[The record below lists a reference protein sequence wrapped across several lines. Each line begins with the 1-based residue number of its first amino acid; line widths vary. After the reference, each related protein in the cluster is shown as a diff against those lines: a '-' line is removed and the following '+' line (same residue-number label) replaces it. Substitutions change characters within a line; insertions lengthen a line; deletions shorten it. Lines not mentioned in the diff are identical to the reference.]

1 MAQVPQHD
9 VTLLLQR
16 WTDGDRASMDRLI
29 ELVYPEMQKIALRYL
44 QHERVDHTLQST
56 ALVHEAYMRLV
67 QQPDKQ
73 WANRSHFFAVA
84 SRIIRG
90 ILVDYA
96 RAKLTAKRGA
106 GAAQISL
113 SDAMI
118 GQDPGEVDLLDLD
131 NALNALQKL
140 DPQQSQIVEMR
151 FFGGLSIE
159 ETAEVLKVSPS
170 TVKRDWIMAK
180 TWIRRQMGIQNAPD
194 KSDD

>member
-1 MAQVPQHD
+1 MATSD
-9 VTLLLQR
+9 VTTLLAR
-16 WTDGDRASMDRLI
+16 WSSGDVVALEQLTPIVYD
-29 ELVYPEMQKIALRYL
+29 ELRRIARRHLAR
-44 QHERVDHTLQST
+44 ERRDHTLQST

-84 SRIIRG
+84 SRVIRG

-96 RAKLTAKRGA
+96 RAKLTVKRGA

-113 SDAMI
+113 SDAVI

-159 ETAEVLKVSPS
+159 ETAEVLKISPS

-180 TWIRRQMGIQNAPD
+180 TWIRRQMGIQGGSANED
-194 KSDD
+194 

>member
-96 RAKLTAKRGA
+96 RAKLTVKRGA

-180 TWIRRQMGIQNAPD
+180 TWIRRQMGIQNTPD

>member
-1 MAQVPQHD
+1 
-9 VTLLLQR
+9 
-16 WTDGDRASMDRLI
+16 MDQLI
-29 ELVYPEMQKIALRYL
+29 EMVYPEMQKIALRYL

-96 RAKLTAKRGA
+96 RARLTVKRGA
-106 GAAQISL
+106 GAPQISL
-113 SDAMI
+113 SSAMI
-118 GQDPGEVDLLDLD
+118 GQDPAEVDLLDLD
-131 NALNALQKL
+131 NALNALAKL

-180 TWIRRQMGIQNAPD
+180 TWIRRQMGVTVAD
-194 KSDD
+194 SGAEE

>member
-1 MAQVPQHD
+1 MAQVPEHD
-9 VTLLLQR
+9 VTMLLQR
-16 WTDGDRASMDRLI
+16 WSDGDRASMDQLI

-44 QHERVDHTLQST
+44 QHERIDHTLQST

-84 SRIIRG
+84 SRVIRG

-96 RAKLTAKRGA
+96 RAKLTVKRGA

-113 SDAMI
+113 SDAVI

-131 NALNALQKL
+131 NALTALQKL

-159 ETAEVLKVSPS
+159 ETAEVLKISPS

-180 TWIRRQMGIQNAPD
+180 TWIRRHMGIQGGNANED
-194 KSDD
+194 

>member
-1 MAQVPQHD
+1 MEPGTNQD
-9 VTLLLQR
+9 VTRLLQK
-16 WTDGDRASMDRLI
+16 WSEGDRASMDRLI
-29 ELVYPEMQKIALRYL
+29 ELVYPEMQRIALRYL

-56 ALVHEAYMRLV
+56 ALVHEAYLRLV
-67 QQPDKQ
+67 QQSEKQ
-73 WANRSHFFAVA
+73 WANRAHFFAVA

-96 RAKLTAKRGA
+96 RARLAIKRGA
-106 GAAQISL
+106 GAAQIAL
-113 SDAMI
+113 SDAVI

-131 NALNALQKL
+131 NALESLARL

-159 ETAEVLKVSPS
+159 ETAEVLKISPS

-180 TWIRRQMGIQNAPD
+180 TWIRRRLGQPPSAETPAE
-194 KSDD
+194 

>member
-1 MAQVPQHD
+1 MAQVPEHD
-9 VTLLLQR
+9 VTMLLQR
-16 WTDGDRASMDRLI
+16 WSDGDRASMDQLI

-44 QHERVDHTLQST
+44 QHERIDHTLQST

-84 SRIIRG
+84 SRVIRG

-96 RAKLTAKRGA
+96 RAKLTVKRGA

-113 SDAMI
+113 SDAVI

-131 NALNALQKL
+131 NALTALQKL

-159 ETAEVLKVSPS
+159 ETAEVLKISPS

-180 TWIRRQMGIQNAPD
+180 TWIRRHMGIQGGSSNED
-194 KSDD
+194 

>member
-1 MAQVPQHD
+1 MAQEPQHD

-16 WTDGDRASMDRLI
+16 WTEGDRASMDRLI

-106 GAAQISL
+106 GAAQVSF
-113 SDAMI
+113 SDAVI
-118 GQDPGEVDLLDLD
+118 GQDPAGVDLLDLD

-180 TWIRRQMGIQNAPD
+180 TWIRRHMGIQGNAGAEED
-194 KSDD
+194 